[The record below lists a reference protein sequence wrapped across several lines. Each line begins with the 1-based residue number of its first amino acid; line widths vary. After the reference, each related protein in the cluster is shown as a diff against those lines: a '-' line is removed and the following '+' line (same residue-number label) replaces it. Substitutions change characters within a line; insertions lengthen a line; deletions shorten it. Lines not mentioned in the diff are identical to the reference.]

1 MYKVI
6 GYSNADAGVK
16 EYVVDTIVELDQI
29 TSAMGSTAFCFEN
42 MSIYIM
48 DGEGNWRLI

>member
-1 MYKVI
+1 MYKII
-6 GYSNADAGVK
+6 GYSSADAGVR

-29 TSAMGSTAFCFEN
+29 ACAMGSTAFCFEN

-48 DGEGNWRLI
+48 DGEGNWRLV